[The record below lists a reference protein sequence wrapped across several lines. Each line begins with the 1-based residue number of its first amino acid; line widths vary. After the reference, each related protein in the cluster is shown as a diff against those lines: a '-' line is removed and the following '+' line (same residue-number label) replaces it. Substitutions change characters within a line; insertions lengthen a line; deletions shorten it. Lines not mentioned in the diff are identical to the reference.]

1 MKTLIPFAILSLLAL
16 SGCGSGDPAQ
26 KTENAPAPAQDQ
38 PASTAS
44 GTSSKFTEAD
54 LHMPFYP
61 GARVSDDE
69 SMVVK
74 TPREHS
80 ILAIFYTKDSAAQV
94 KEFYESKVPGLKF
107 NGFNGKDTETM
118 IGESKASDGGKLGI
132 TIMQKKDQDT
142 KIAIG
147 YGKY

>member
-1 MKTLIPFAILSLLAL
+1 MKTLIPFALLALLAL
-16 SGCGSGDPAQ
+16 SGCGSGDTAQ
-26 KTENAPAPAQDQ
+26 QTEKDSAPAQEQ
-38 PASTAS
+38 PQATAS

-80 ILAIFYTKDSAAQV
+80 ILAIFYTKDSPAQV
-94 KEFYESKVPGLKF
+94 KEFYESKVAGLKL

-118 IGESKASDGGKLGI
+118 LGESKASDGGKIAI
-132 TIMQKKDQDT
+132 TIIKKKDQDT
-142 KIAIG
+142 KISLG